1 MFERIC
7 LVHYHEV
14 GLKGRN
20 RASFEHR
27 LLSNMEAALVA
38 FELKEVCRIS
48 GHLLVV
54 FENADDLEPAADIL
68 LQIPGVARVS
78 RGWRCAREPEEYNRC
93 AELAMMDCGEFE
105 SFKVVARRSN
115 TDYPIDSM
123 QLNQLVGAHLCAFA
137 PDKKVKMKDPDVK
150 VHVEII
156 QGSAYVFSRSDRG
169 IGGLPVGS
177 AGKVV
182 SLMSGGIDSP
192 VATWKL
198 MKRGAVIVGVHFSGA
213 PVTDDASEYIVDDIA
228 HALAP
233 AGGIGRIYTVHF
245 GKYQKAIASECPPP
259 LRIVLYRRLM
269 FRVAQGIA
277 RIERAKAL
285 VTGES
290 LGQVASQTLENIAAV
305 NAAVDIPVLR
315 PLIGSDKL
323 EIIDVAK
330 RIGTFEISS
339 RPADDCCTLF
349 MPRSPETHAR
359 IVDCERAEQ
368 DVPIDA
374 WVEEILSNL
383 EYRDY
388 PCPAYKPPRD
398 ARLGRS
404 S

>member
-7 LVHYHEV
+7 LVHSHEV

-68 LQIPGVARVS
+68 LQVPGVARVS

-233 AGGIGRIYTVHF
+233 AGGIGRIYTVPF

-388 PCPAYKPPRD
+388 SCPAYKPPRD

>member
-27 LLSNMEAALVA
+27 LLANMEAALVRYDIR
-38 FELKEVCRIS
+38 ESMRIS

-54 FENADDLEPAADIL
+54 LEHDQDVEPVASLL
-68 LQIPGVARVS
+68 LQVPGVARVS

-93 AELAMMDCGEFE
+93 AELALLDCGDFD

-137 PDKKVKMKDPDVK
+137 PDKKVRMKDPDVK

-192 VATWKL
+192 VATWKM
-198 MKRGAVIVGVHFSGA
+198 MKRGAVVVGVHFSGR
-213 PVTDDASEYIVDDIA
+213 PETDDASEWIVDDLA
-228 HALAP
+228 HALEP
-233 AGGIGRIYTVHF
+233 AGGIGRIYTVPF
-245 GKYQKAIASECPPP
+245 GSYQRIIASECPPP

-269 FRVAQGIA
+269 FRVAREIA
-277 RIERAKAL
+277 RIEKAKAL

-305 NAAVDIPVLR
+305 NAVVDLPVLR

-323 EIIDVAK
+323 EIIDTA
-330 RIGTFEISS
+330 RELGTFEISS

-359 IVDCERAEQ
+359 VVDCERAEEGL
-368 DVPIDA
+368 PIRE
-374 WVEEILSNL
+374 WVDEIVQNL
-383 EYRDY
+383 VYEDY
-388 PCPAYKPPRD
+388 PCPSYKAPRK
-398 ARLGRS
+398 L
-404 S
+404 

>member
-38 FELKEVCRIS
+38 FDTKEICRIS

-54 FENADDLEPAADIL
+54 FENAEDLEPAARIL
-68 LQIPGVARVS
+68 LQVPGVARVS
-78 RGWRCAREPEEYNRC
+78 RGWRCARDPEEYNLC

-169 IGGLPVGS
+169 IGGLPVGT

-198 MKRGAVIVGVHFSGA
+198 MKRGAVVVGVHFSGA
-213 PVTDDASEYIVDDIA
+213 PVTDDASEYIVDDLA

-233 AGGIGRIYTVHF
+233 AGGIGRIYTIPF
-245 GKYQKAIASECPPP
+245 GNYQKAIASECPPN

-277 RIERAKAL
+277 RIENAKAL

-305 NAAVDIPVLR
+305 NAVVDIPILR

-330 RIGTFEISS
+330 QLGTFEISS

-359 IVDCERAEQ
+359 IKDCEAAEAL
-368 DVPIDA
+368 VPIDA
-374 WVEEILSNL
+374 WVDEILDNL

-388 PCPAYKPPRD
+388 PCPSYIAPRKM
-398 ARLGRS
+398 RREGS
-404 S
+404 G

>member
-1 MFERIC
+1 
-7 LVHYHEV
+7 
-14 GLKGRN
+14 
-20 RASFEHR
+20 
-27 LLSNMEAALVA
+27 
-38 FELKEVCRIS
+38 
-48 GHLLVV
+48 
-54 FENADDLEPAADIL
+54 
-68 LQIPGVARVS
+68 
-78 RGWRCAREPEEYNRC
+78 
-93 AELAMMDCGEFE
+93 MMDCGEFE

-233 AGGIGRIYTVHF
+233 AGGIGRIYTVPF

>member
-54 FENADDLEPAADIL
+54 FENADDLEPAAEIL
-68 LQIPGVARVS
+68 LQVPGVARVS

-233 AGGIGRIYTVHF
+233 AGGIGRIYTVPF

-305 NAAVDIPVLR
+305 NATVDIPVLR

-383 EYRDY
+383 ECRDY

>member
-68 LQIPGVARVS
+68 LQVPGVARVS
-78 RGWRCAREPEEYNRC
+78 RGWRCAREPEEYNCC

-233 AGGIGRIYTVHF
+233 AGGIGRIYTVPF

>member
-68 LQIPGVARVS
+68 LQVPGVARVS

-93 AELAMMDCGEFE
+93 AALAMMDCGEFE

-233 AGGIGRIYTVHF
+233 AGGIGRIYTVPF

-323 EIIDVAK
+323 EIIEVAK

>member
-54 FENADDLEPAADIL
+54 FENADDLEPAAEIL
-68 LQIPGVARVS
+68 LQVPGVARVS

-182 SLMSGGIDSP
+182 SLMSGGNDSP

-233 AGGIGRIYTVHF
+233 AGGIGRIYTVPF

-323 EIIDVAK
+323 EIIEVAK

>member
-68 LQIPGVARVS
+68 LQAPGVARVS

-233 AGGIGRIYTVHF
+233 AGGIGRIYTVPF

-323 EIIDVAK
+323 EIIEVAK

>member
-1 MFERIC
+1 
-7 LVHYHEV
+7 
-14 GLKGRN
+14 
-20 RASFEHR
+20 
-27 LLSNMEAALVA
+27 MEAALVA

-54 FENADDLEPAADIL
+54 FENADDLEPAAEIL
-68 LQIPGVARVS
+68 LQVPGVARVS

-233 AGGIGRIYTVHF
+233 AGGIGRIYTVPF

-305 NAAVDIPVLR
+305 NAVVDIPVLR